1 MSGALDGLIVADFSR
16 VLAGPYATMLLG
28 DLGATVIKV
37 ERPGT
42 GDDTRAWAPPVDMNG
57 DATYFLSVNRNKHS
71 VALDLDD
78 PIDRQQAI
86 NLATRAD
93 ILIEN
98 FPSGSLAQRSLAYD
112 DVASTNPSIIYC
124 SISGFGS
131 EADLPGYDLLVQAMG
146 GLMDITG
153 EKEPTKV
160 GVAIVDVLTGL
171 HAATGILAALHH
183 RDRTG
188 AGQYLSVTLLGSL
201 LSGLVNQSAAAAITG
216 QSPQRSGNH
225 HPSIAPYE
233 PFPTA
238 DRLLIIAVGNDAQ
251 FARLCETLGHREWAT
266 DPRFVT
272 NARRVANREVLR
284 ELLSAEFATR
294 TSDEWQGLLR
304 AARIPNGPINSISQ
318 ALELANTLGLQP
330 QVDLDGTTIITNPV
344 HYSQTPAEYRKR
356 PPRLNQDADFLHSLL
371 QGDSLAPVLHHG
383 EEEKNPGNE
392 E

>member
-1 MSGALDGLIVADFSR
+1 
-16 VLAGPYATMLLG
+16 
-28 DLGATVIKV
+28 
-37 ERPGT
+37 
-42 GDDTRAWAPPVDMNG
+42 
-57 DATYFLSVNRNKHS
+57 
-71 VALDLDD
+71 
-78 PIDRQQAI
+78 
-86 NLATRAD
+86 
-93 ILIEN
+93 
-98 FPSGSLAQRSLAYD
+98 
-112 DVASTNPSIIYC
+112 
-124 SISGFGS
+124 
-131 EADLPGYDLLVQAMG
+131 
-146 GLMDITG
+146 
-153 EKEPTKV
+153 
-160 GVAIVDVLTGL
+160 
-171 HAATGILAALHH
+171 
-183 RDRTG
+183 
-188 AGQYLSVTLLGSL
+188 
-201 LSGLVNQSAAAAITG
+201 ITG